1 MGGVPRRPT
10 LPAPT
15 DSSIV
20 ESAEES
26 NTPTDLATDISR
38 QTDKSTHTIPE
49 DGSPITIATGRKRST
64 SGKSTKT
71 SHSQTSLLIEYFEA
85 GKGPDV
91 KSRPSVRVKVH
102 PSGSHKNK
110 NKQEGEVVV
119 TKSHGAKKSS
129 FSRRISL
136 GTDSPTQLS
145 GEGSIT
151 SLDSGSIAHRG
162 VEIEV
167 LPGEGSE
174 LSGTSVSREAR
185 YIVPPS
191 DISSMPPDSMLGE
204 STSATVAPGVRQDQ
218 SRGIAGEEVAEK
230 DTLQAPSY
238 DRDRNLSR
246 ERLTEKVIEK
256 LRNKPGEVSSGGSR
270 RRHGEKSRSRS
281 VSKEH
286 MEAESKSPRRKSGKH
301 REEESA
307 ESSLVSNSLL
317 SANRKSGDQYSFR
330 SGTSKSSINPKL
342 LEGVEDAIR
351 RLILPELKE
360 LKKDQKS
367 ASNRHKFDRD
377 LETSNTSGGS
387 SASREQTTRRVSKH
401 GSAPEMKP
409 SVVLNREGK
418 DSRELLSKSSRHRE
432 RRRKDADMDS
442 ASERSYSRH
451 GSVDS
456 VSVDEDRSYRK
467 KSKSHRARDVA
478 AGAMIGGALTAA
490 ALKHHDSRSDVD
502 QRERRKKRTKSRSR
516 SASVAESEE
525 IFQKHEVPPM
535 PMRSEVDSELTRSSL
550 LSEQTA
556 DTATPTHREIRN
568 VISGSPREIHSPG
581 RTQSPAAQTPTRTPA
596 EVRRGLGMHHGN
608 LSSRDLSAHR
618 DEIDIDAA
626 QPRHLDIAK
635 AARDAAAGG
644 VGVLASERFLDDEE
658 RVKAYENNLHHQ
670 HPIRR
675 GLSPI
680 QSVASYATTEPN
692 RNSMMHAR
700 SGESLSSVN
709 EEHQVRDSVS
719 IDSLSS
725 APSTDLARSKRPA
738 GISLENRSEILGQ
751 HSPSPANGTR
761 DLNSDDFYD
770 QQHSENER
778 YRDSYASSD
787 PKIDVRHMTNYTD
800 DSMDALYPDK
810 VTAGQQVARGWG
822 ANPEYVHTPPGV
834 ESAVA
839 SLYDPSLVEWDGSQ
853 SPHQSYRGSTGGR
866 DLESPMSTTREIHVR
881 ESGSPLKQQYVP
893 ISHDEKSSQPRLGT
907 ASPPQSIAKS
917 FEEQGEPLVEPATS
931 PLPQKGIAEKA
942 QSAESP
948 ASEITTNP
956 SVIQGPIGGAQR
968 GNLDHWP
975 YNETPPRSR
984 VEIPSAQGQGHVLR
998 IAEGVVAGGAVGAG
1012 LTAIVADKTLPSGY
1026 ESHNNEMANRELY
1039 LDTPR
1044 VPISPEIK
1052 DEGYITGDNPRSPG
1066 LNTPDMKNMKVNT
1079 YPNNMRDIGET
1090 KIDEDPFST
1099 KHNRHLS
1106 GLSHGMGSPLYDSA
1120 SGYGLDR
1127 IQSKDIVALMDHLT
1141 VRDAQRNARD
1151 TEILVTL
1158 VRSATE
1164 MRNSFEDMQKFIAEQ
1179 NDLIM
1184 DEAEK
1189 HHEKTQR
1196 LIGGPRPQPVGAR
1209 FPRRTASE
1217 EDEDMPAKRQNVFKR
1232 ALKGLGSKNS
1242 SELQNIEAMLMQLLG
1257 DVEALRGIQ
1266 TGRNT
1271 SNAIQSQSL
1280 NSTDNVHAPTDTGY
1294 EPEGQAGTSSTG
1306 DRSGFFSNNSSRQAD
1321 HWAQGSGRRESGN
1334 RVSTVMEGDE
1344 DVENFE
1350 PHQQNHNLPKANGMP
1365 LQSPTQDRG
1374 VPVGGLGHLATPP
1387 RMQQPAAATSSN
1399 ENTPRISSDSKP
1411 DRRRKSI
1418 SSSFFPKISRWSKTT
1433 ASSIGDNFRGTN
1445 SKVRPYS
1452 QASQSG
1458 EHVDDYAYDPHG
1470 DDRLR
1475 SNNSILNEQY
1485 QGPGNRPPSPLIPSQ
1500 VSDNPK
1506 YQAHRNSL
1514 NLQHPQPRQGPTGRY
1529 QHQLETEAQNYGED
1543 PFSPT
1548 SQTSSQWEHQGGTLA
1563 TMDVNTN
1570 VQARYA
1576 HGGHL
1581 SPISDGGLSGTSSAM
1596 MDMRKGQYEGSL
1608 SNASSTSSISK
1619 SGPPRP
1625 PKIRD
1630 NDPLV
1635 PQRPPK
1641 IALSPSGGRQA
1652 TYVDHVNAARA
1663 GSPAYDKVWRSNH
1676 PEVLAC

>member
-1 MGGVPRRPT
+1 MGVVTRRPT

-26 NTPTDLATDISR
+26 NTPTELATDLSR
-38 QTDKSTHTIPE
+38 RTDKTSHTIPE

-64 SGKSTKT
+64 RGKLTK
-71 SHSQTSLLIEYFEA
+71 SSNSQTSLLIEYFEA
-85 GKGPDV
+85 GKGPNV

-102 PSGSHKNK
+102 PSGSRKNK

-119 TKSHGAKKSS
+119 TESHGNHKSS

-136 GTDSPTQLS
+136 GTDSPRPPG
-145 GEGSIT
+145 GEGSVS
-151 SLDSGSIAHRG
+151 SLDSESVPRRG

-167 LPGEGSE
+167 LPREGSE
-174 LSGTSVSREAR
+174 LSGESISREAR

-191 DISSMPPDSMLGE
+191 DISSMPADSMLEE
-204 STSATVAPGVRQDQ
+204 STSAAVPQMGRQDH
-218 SRGIAGEEVAEK
+218 SRGVVSEDVTEK
-230 DTLQAPSY
+230 NTLKAPSY
-238 DRDRNLSR
+238 DPDRSLSH

-256 LRNKPGEVSSGGSR
+256 LRNKPVEVGSGSGR

-281 VSKEH
+281 ASKELV
-286 MEAESKSPRRKSGKH
+286 EAEARSPRRKSGKH
-301 REEESA
+301 RDEESTTGA

-330 SGTSKSSINPKL
+330 SGTSKASINNPKL
-342 LEGVEDAIR
+342 LETVEDAIR

-367 ASNRHKFDRD
+367 ASNRHKFDR
-377 LETSNTSGGS
+377 EFEPSNTSGS
-387 SASREQTTRRVSKH
+387 SASREQTTRRISKH

-409 SVVLNREGK
+409 SLVLNRDSK
-418 DSRELLSKSSRHRE
+418 DPGELLSKGSRHRE
-432 RRRKDADMDS
+432 RRRKDDDLDS
-442 ASERSYSRH
+442 ASERSYSRRE
-451 GSVDS
+451 SVDS

-467 KSKSHRARDVA
+467 KSKSHRARDAA
-478 AGAMIGGALTAA
+478 AGALIGSALTAA

-502 QRERRKKRTKSRSR
+502 QRERRRKRTKSRSR

-535 PMRSEVDSELTRSSL
+535 PMCSEVDSELTRSSL

-556 DTATPTHREIRN
+556 DTATPTHKEMRE
-568 VISGSPREIHSPG
+568 VVSGSPREINSPG
-581 RTQSPAAQTPTRTPA
+581 GMRSPATQTPTRTP
-596 EVRRGLGMHHGN
+596 VDLRRGLGMHHGN
-608 LSSRDLSAHR
+608 LSSRDLSTHK
-618 DEIDIDAA
+618 DDIDIDAD
-626 QPRHLDIAK
+626 QPHHLDIAK
-635 AARDAAAGG
+635 TSLGAAAAGT
-644 VGVLASERFLDDEE
+644 GVLASERFLDDEE

-680 QSVASYATTEPN
+680 QSVASYTTTEPN

-709 EEHQVRDSVS
+709 EEHQVRNALS

-751 HSPSPANGTR
+751 HSQSPARGAR
-761 DLNSDDFYD
+761 ALDADDFYD
-770 QQHSENER
+770 QQHSENDR

-800 DSMDALYPDK
+800 DSMDAPYLDK

-839 SLYDPSLVEWDGSQ
+839 SLYDPSLVDGYGSQ
-853 SPHQSYRGSTGGR
+853 SPHQSYTGSAGRR
-866 DLESPMSTTREIHVR
+866 DLESPRSMTREIHVR
-881 ESGSPLKQQYVP
+881 DNGSPLKQQYVP
-893 ISHDEKSSQPRLGT
+893 ISHDEKSSHTRVGT
-907 ASPPQSIAKS
+907 ISPPQSIARS
-917 FEEQGEPLVEPATS
+917 FEDQREPLADPATS
-931 PLPQKGIAEKA
+931 PLAERGFTEKA
-942 QSAESP
+942 HSAESP

-984 VEIPSAQGQGHVLR
+984 GELPPSQSQGHVLGVV
-998 IAEGVVAGGAVGAG
+998 EGGVAGGAVGAG
-1012 LTAIVADKTLPSGY
+1012 LTAIAADKNLPSGY
-1026 ESHNNEMANRELY
+1026 ENHNNDIVNREGY
-1039 LDTPR
+1039 VNAPR
-1044 VPISPEIK
+1044 VPLSPEYK

-1066 LNTPDMKNMKVNT
+1066 LNTPDLKNRRADAYANDTLDVNAT
-1079 YPNNMRDIGET
+1079 Q
-1090 KIDEDPFST
+1090 IDEDPFSIG
-1099 KHNRHLS
+1099 HNRHLS

-1120 SGYGLDR
+1120 SGRGLDR

-1158 VRSATE
+1158 VRSAAE
-1164 MRNSFEDMQKFIAEQ
+1164 MRNSFEDMKKFIAEQ
-1179 NDLIM
+1179 DDLIM
-1184 DEAEK
+1184 DEAERN
-1189 HHEKTQR
+1189 HEKTQR
-1196 LIGGPRPQPVGAR
+1196 VLGGPRPQPLGIR
-1209 FPRRTASE
+1209 FPRHTMSE
-1217 EDEDMPAKRQNVFKR
+1217 EDEDLRAKRQNVFKR

-1242 SELQNIEAMLMQLLG
+1242 SELQNIEAMLIQLLG
-1257 DVEALRGIQ
+1257 DVENLRGIQ
-1266 TGRNT
+1266 VGRNASNGAHPPSLT
-1271 SNAIQSQSL
+1271 SA
-1280 NSTDNVHAPTDTGY
+1280 DNVRAPTDPGY

-1321 HWAQGSGRRESGN
+1321 HWAPGSGRRESGN

-1344 DVENFE
+1344 DVETFDR
-1350 PHQQNHNLPKANGMP
+1350 HQQNGSLQNTSGMP
-1365 LQSPTQDRG
+1365 IPSPTRDLRAEQEAPRG
-1374 VPVGGLGHLATPP
+1374 ISEPLATPP
-1387 RMQQPAAATSSN
+1387 RMQQPVTGASSS

-1411 DRRRKSI
+1411 NRRRKSI

-1433 ASSIGDNFRGTN
+1433 ASSIGDNFRGSYN
-1445 SKVRPYS
+1445 KARPYS

-1458 EHVDDYAYDPHG
+1458 ERVDDYSYDPQG

-1475 SNNSILNEQY
+1475 SNNSLANEPY
-1485 QGPGNRPPSPLIPSQ
+1485 QSQENRPPSPLIPSQ

-1506 YQAHRNSL
+1506 YQAHRNSM

-1548 SQTSSQWEHQGGTLA
+1548 SQTSSQWEHHGGALA
-1563 TMDVNTN
+1563 PVDVNTN
-1570 VQARYA
+1570 TPARYA
-1576 HGGHL
+1576 HGGNL
-1581 SPISDGGLSGTSSAM
+1581 SPISDGGYSETSSAM
-1596 MDMRKGQYEGSL
+1596 MDMQKGQYEGSFR
-1608 SNASSTSSISK
+1608 SASSTSSIAK

-1641 IALSPSGGRQA
+1641 IAMSPAGGRQA
-1652 TYVDHVNAARA
+1652 TYVDHVNAARG
-1663 GSPAYDKVWRSNH
+1663 GSPAYDKV
-1676 PEVLAC
+1676 

>member
-1 MGGVPRRPT
+1 MGVGIRRPT

-38 QTDKSTHTIPE
+38 RTDKTSHTIPD
-49 DGSPITIATGRKRST
+49 DGSPITIPTGRKRST
-64 SGKSTKT
+64 SGKLTKS

-85 GKGPDV
+85 GKGPHV

-102 PSGSHKNK
+102 PSSSRKK

-119 TKSHGAKKSS
+119 TESRGDRKSS

-136 GTDSPTQLS
+136 GTDSPRQLG
-145 GEGSIT
+145 GERSVS
-151 SLDSGSIAHRG
+151 SLDSETLPHRG
-162 VEIEV
+162 IEIEV
-167 LPGEGSE
+167 LPREDSE
-174 LSGTSVSREAR
+174 LSGTSISREAR

-191 DISSMPPDSMLGE
+191 DISSMPADSMLEE
-204 STSATVAPGVRQDQ
+204 SNPATVAPMGRQGHNRGVV
-218 SRGIAGEEVAEK
+218 SEEVTEK
-230 DTLQAPSY
+230 DTLKAPSY
-238 DRDRNLSR
+238 DRDRSLSR

-256 LRNKPGEVSSGGSR
+256 LRNKPGEVTSGSSR

-281 VSKEH
+281 DSKELV
-286 MEAESKSPRRKSGKH
+286 EAETRSPRRKSGKH
-301 REEESA
+301 RDEESTTGA

-330 SGTSKSSINPKL
+330 SGTSKSSINNPKL
-342 LEGVEDAIR
+342 LETVEDAIR

-367 ASNRHKFDRD
+367 ASNRHKFDREF
-377 LETSNTSGGS
+377 ETSNTSGS

-409 SVVLNREGK
+409 SVVLNRDSK
-418 DSRELLSKSSRHRE
+418 DSGELLSKGSRHRE
-432 RRRKDADMDS
+432 RHRKDDELDS
-442 ASERSYSRH
+442 PSERSYSRRE
-451 GSVDS
+451 SVDS

-467 KSKSHRARDVA
+467 KSKSHRVRDAA
-478 AGAMIGGALTAA
+478 AGALIGGALTAA
-490 ALKHHDSRSDVD
+490 ALKHHDSRSDVET
-502 QRERRKKRTKSRSR
+502 RERRKKRSKSRSR

-556 DTATPTHREIRN
+556 DTATPAQKEMRE
-568 VISGSPREIHSPG
+568 VISGSPREIQSPG
-581 RTQSPAAQTPTRTPA
+581 RMQSPAARTPTRTP
-596 EVRRGLGMHHGN
+596 VDLRRGLGMHHGN
-608 LSSRDLSAHR
+608 LSSRDLSAHK
-618 DEIDIDAA
+618 DDIEIGAG

-635 AARDAAAGG
+635 AALGAAAGG
-644 VGVLASERFLDDEE
+644 AGVLASERFLDDEE

-680 QSVASYATTEPN
+680 QSVASYTTTEPN
-692 RNSMMHAR
+692 RNSTMHAR

-709 EEHQVRDSVS
+709 EEHQVRNAMS

-725 APSTDLARSKRPA
+725 APSTDLARSKRPT
-738 GISLENRSEILGQ
+738 GISLENRSEILGE
-751 HSPSPANGTR
+751 HRPSPVRGTR
-761 DLNSDDFYD
+761 DLDADDFYD
-770 QQHSENER
+770 QQHSENDR

-800 DSMDALYPDK
+800 DSMDAPYLDK

-839 SLYDPSLVEWDGSQ
+839 SLYDPSLVDGYGSQ
-853 SPHQSYRGSTGGR
+853 SPHQSYTGSTGPR
-866 DLESPMSTTREIHVR
+866 DLESPRSMTREIQAR
-881 ESGSPLKQQYVP
+881 ENGSPLKQQYVP
-893 ISHDEKSSQPRLGT
+893 IPHDEKSSQTRVGT
-907 ASPPQSIAKS
+907 ISPPQSIAKS
-917 FEEQGEPLVEPATS
+917 FEDQGGASVEPATS
-931 PLPQKGIAEKA
+931 PLAEKGFTEKA
-942 QSAESP
+942 HSAESP

-956 SVIQGPIGGAQR
+956 SVIQGPIGGTQR

-984 VEIPSAQGQGHVLR
+984 GELPSTQSHGHGLGV
-998 IAEGVVAGGAVGAG
+998 AEAAISGGAFGAG
-1012 LTAIVADKTLPSGY
+1012 LTAIATDKSLPSGY
-1026 ESHNNEMANRELY
+1026 ESHNNDVINREVY
-1039 LDTPR
+1039 MNSPR
-1044 VPISPEIK
+1044 VPLSPEYK

-1066 LNTPDMKNMKVNT
+1066 LNTPDVKNRRADAYANDT
-1079 YPNNMRDIGET
+1079 RDADAT
-1090 KIDEDPFST
+1090 KLDEDPFST

-1106 GLSHGMGSPLYDSA
+1106 GLSHGMGSPIYDSA
-1120 SGYGLDR
+1120 SGRGLDR

-1158 VRSATE
+1158 VRSAAE
-1164 MRNSFEDMQKFIAEQ
+1164 MRNSFEDMKKFIAEQ
-1179 NDLIM
+1179 DDLIM
-1184 DEAEK
+1184 DEAER

-1196 LIGGPRPQPVGAR
+1196 IIGGPRPQPLGTPR
-1209 FPRRTASE
+1209 FPRRTMSE
-1217 EDEDMPAKRQNVFKR
+1217 EDEDMPNKRQNVFKR

-1257 DVEALRGIQ
+1257 DVENLRGIQ
-1266 TGRNT
+1266 PGRNT
-1271 SNAIQSQSL
+1271 SNGTHPPSL
-1280 NSTDNVHAPTDTGY
+1280 TSADNVRAPTDPGY

-1334 RVSTVMEGDE
+1334 RVSTVLEGDE
-1344 DVENFE
+1344 DVESFE
-1350 PHQQNHNLPKANGMP
+1350 PHQQNGTLQNAIGMP
-1365 LQSPTQDRG
+1365 LPSPTRDLRAERAVPRG
-1374 VPVGGLGHLATPP
+1374 GSEPLATPP
-1387 RMQQPAAATSSN
+1387 RMQQPATGTSSN

-1445 SKVRPYS
+1445 NKARPYS
-1452 QASQSG
+1452 QTSQSG
-1458 EHVDDYAYDPHG
+1458 DRIDDYAYDPQG

-1475 SNNSILNEQY
+1475 SNHSLANEQH
-1485 QGPGNRPPSPLIPSQ
+1485 QGQENRPPSPLIPSQ

-1529 QHQLETEAQNYGED
+1529 QHQLETEAQYYGED

-1548 SQTSSQWEHQGGTLA
+1548 SQTSSQWEHQGGALA
-1563 TMDVNTN
+1563 PVDVNAN
-1570 VQARYA
+1570 AQARYA

-1581 SPISDGGLSGTSSAM
+1581 SPISDAGYSETSSAM
-1596 MDMRKGQYEGSL
+1596 MDMRKGQQEGSL
-1608 SNASSTSSISK
+1608 RSASSTSSVGK

-1641 IALSPSGGRQA
+1641 IAMSPAGGRQA
-1652 TYVDHVNAARA
+1652 TYVDHVNAARG
-1663 GSPAYDKVWRSNH
+1663 GSPAYDKV
-1676 PEVLAC
+1676 

>member
-1 MGGVPRRPT
+1 MGVVTRRPT

-26 NTPTDLATDISR
+26 NSPTDLATDISR
-38 QTDKSTHTIPE
+38 RTDKTSHTIPE
-49 DGSPITIATGRKRST
+49 DGSPITIPTGRKRST
-64 SGKSTKT
+64 SAKLTKS
-71 SHSQTSLLIEYFEA
+71 SNSQTSLLIEYFEA
-85 GKGPDV
+85 GKGPNV

-102 PSGSHKNK
+102 PSGSRKNK
-110 NKQEGEVVV
+110 NNQEGEVVV
-119 TKSHGAKKSS
+119 TESHGGRKSS

-136 GTDSPTQLS
+136 GTDSPRQL
-145 GEGSIT
+145 GIEGSV
-151 SLDSGSIAHRG
+151 SSFDSEGVHHRG

-167 LPGEGSE
+167 LPREASE

-191 DISSMPPDSMLGE
+191 DISSMPADSMLEE
-204 STSATVAPGVRQDQ
+204 STSATVAPMGQRVHDRGVV
-218 SRGIAGEEVAEK
+218 GEEIVQK
-230 DTLQAPSY
+230 DTLKAPSY
-238 DRDRNLSR
+238 DRERSLSH

-256 LRNKPGEVSSGGSR
+256 LRNKPGEVSGASSR

-281 VSKEH
+281 VSKELV
-286 MEAESKSPRRKSGKH
+286 EVETRSPRRKSGKH
-301 REEESA
+301 RDEESTTGA

-330 SGTSKSSINPKL
+330 SGTSKSSINNPKL
-342 LEGVEDAIR
+342 LETVEDAIR

-360 LKKDQKS
+360 LKKDQRS
-367 ASNRHKFDRD
+367 TSNRHKFDRD
-377 LETSNTSGGS
+377 IETSNTSGS

-401 GSAPEMKP
+401 GSAAEMQP
-409 SVVLNREGK
+409 SAVLNRDSK
-418 DSRELLSKSSRHRE
+418 DPGELLSKGSRHRE
-432 RRRKDADMDS
+432 RRRKDADLDS
-442 ASERSYSRH
+442 ASERSYSRRE
-451 GSVDS
+451 SVDS
-456 VSVDEDRSYRK
+456 ASVDEDRRDRK
-467 KSKSHRARDVA
+467 KSKSHRLRDAA

-502 QRERRKKRTKSRSR
+502 QQERRKKRSKSRSR

-556 DTATPTHREIRN
+556 DTATPTHKEMRE
-568 VISGSPREIHSPG
+568 VISGSPREIQSPG
-581 RTQSPAAQTPTRTPA
+581 AMQSPAARTPTRTP
-596 EVRRGLGMHHGN
+596 VDLRRGLGMHHGN
-608 LSSRDLSAHR
+608 LSSRDLSGHTG
-618 DEIDIDAA
+618 DVDVDAP

-635 AARDAAAGG
+635 AALGAAAAGG
-644 VGVLASERFLDDEE
+644 GVLASERFLDDDE
-658 RVKAYENNLHHQ
+658 RQKAYENNLHHQ

-680 QSVASYATTEPN
+680 QSVASYTTTEPN
-692 RNSMMHAR
+692 RNSVRHPR

-709 EEHQVRDSVS
+709 EEHQVRNEMS

-725 APSTDLARSKRPA
+725 APSTDLARSKRPT
-738 GISLENRSEILGQ
+738 GISLENRSEILAQ
-751 HSPSPANGTR
+751 QSPSPAKDTR
-761 DLNSDDFYD
+761 DLDADDFYD
-770 QQHSENER
+770 QQHSENDR
-778 YRDSYASSD
+778 YRDSFASSD

-800 DSMDALYPDK
+800 DSMDAPYLDK

-839 SLYDPSLVEWDGSQ
+839 SLYDSSLVDGYGSQ
-853 SPHQSYRGSTGGR
+853 SPQQSYAGSTGRR
-866 DLESPMSTTREIHVR
+866 DLESPGSMTRSVQVGEN
-881 ESGSPLKQQYVP
+881 GSPLKQQYVP
-893 ISHDEKSSQPRLGT
+893 ISHDEKSSRTRVGT
-907 ASPPQSIAKS
+907 ISPPQSVTRSI
-917 FEEQGEPLVEPATS
+917 EDRETRMERATS
-931 PLPQKGIAEKA
+931 PLADKGFTEKA
-942 QSAESP
+942 HSAESP

-956 SVIQGPIGGAQR
+956 SVIQGPIGGTQR

-984 VEIPSAQGQGHVLR
+984 GEFPSTQAQGHGLGV
-998 IAEGVVAGGAVGAG
+998 AEAAATGGALGAG
-1012 LTAIVADKTLPSGY
+1012 LTAIAGDRNLTSGY
-1026 ESHNNEMANRELY
+1026 ESHNNEILNREAY
-1039 LDTPR
+1039 MNSPR
-1044 VPISPEIK
+1044 VPLSPEYK

-1066 LNTPDMKNMKVNT
+1066 LNTPELKNGRADAYANKTHDMDTGKV
-1079 YPNNMRDIGET
+1079 
-1090 KIDEDPFST
+1090 DEDPTSINH
-1099 KHNRHLS
+1099 KRHLS

-1120 SGYGLDR
+1120 FGQGLDR

-1158 VRSATE
+1158 VRSAAE
-1164 MRNSFEDMQKFIAEQ
+1164 MRNSFEDMKKFIAEQ
-1179 NDLIM
+1179 DDLVM
-1184 DEAEK
+1184 DEAER

-1196 LIGGPRPQPVGAR
+1196 IIGGPRPQPLGTPR
-1209 FPRRTASE
+1209 FPHRMPSE
-1217 EDEDMPAKRQNVFKR
+1217 EDEDMPTKRKNVFKR

-1257 DVEALRGIQ
+1257 DVESLRGTQIGQ
-1266 TGRNT
+1266 SAPTGVHDR
-1271 SNAIQSQSL
+1271 SL
-1280 NSTDNVHAPTDTGY
+1280 NSAENIRAPTDPGY

-1321 HWAQGSGRRESGN
+1321 HWAHGSGRRESGN

-1344 DVENFE
+1344 GIESHE
-1350 PHQQNHNLPKANGMP
+1350 PHQQSGGNFKNANRTP
-1365 LQSPTQDRG
+1365 IQSPARDLRVEQEVHRG
-1374 VPVGGLGHLATPP
+1374 VSEPLATPP
-1387 RMQQPAAATSSN
+1387 RIQQPAAGTSSI

-1445 SKVRPYS
+1445 TKARPYS

-1458 EHVDDYAYDPHG
+1458 EHIDNYPYDPQG

-1475 SNNSILNEQY
+1475 SNNSLANEQY
-1485 QGPGNRPPSPLIPSQ
+1485 QGQENRPPSPLIPSQ
-1500 VSDNPK
+1500 VSEDPK

-1529 QHQLETEAQNYGED
+1529 QHQLETEAQYYGED

-1563 TMDVNTN
+1563 PVDANANAQV
-1570 VQARYA
+1570 RYT

-1581 SPISDGGLSGTSSAM
+1581 SPISDGGYSETSSAM
-1596 MDMRKGQYEGSL
+1596 LDLRKGQYEGSL
-1608 SNASSTSSISK
+1608 KSTSSTSSIGK

-1641 IALSPSGGRQA
+1641 IAMSPAGGRQA
-1652 TYVDHVNAARA
+1652 TYVDHVNAARG
-1663 GSPAYDKVWRSNH
+1663 GSPAFDKV
-1676 PEVLAC
+1676 